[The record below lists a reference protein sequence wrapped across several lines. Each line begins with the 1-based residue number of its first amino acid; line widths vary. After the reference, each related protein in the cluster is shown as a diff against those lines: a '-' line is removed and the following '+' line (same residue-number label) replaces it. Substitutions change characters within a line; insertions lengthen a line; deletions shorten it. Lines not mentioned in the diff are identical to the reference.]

1 MDQISKCKT
10 HKIIEVLENIIHEL
24 LFNVE
29 MEKKKRTFLIFP
41 NFETIKTIM
50 N

>member
-29 MEKKKRTFLIFP
+29 MEKKKEP
-41 NFETIKTIM
+41 S
-50 N
+50 